1 MKNGSEN
8 GADEGS
14 DNGSTNGEAMN
25 LQQARSNMIEQQV
38 RPWDVLDQRVLD
50 VLALV
55 PREDF
60 VAEEHRALAY
70 SDYQLPIGFGQTL
83 LKPIIEG
90 RLLQAL
96 SPQASDLALE
106 IGTGSGY
113 LTACLANMSN
123 RVHSLEIH
131 PELAQSAQSRLDS
144 LDIDNVTL
152 LQQDGAAEWET
163 RESYDTIAFGGAVE
177 SIPPFYKS
185 KMAINGRMF
194 AVIGDTQQP
203 MMEAVLLTR
212 ISKTEWTTE
221 SLFET
226 KIDPLVNFSESA
238 SAFVF

>member
-1 MKNGSEN
+1 
-8 GADEGS
+8 
-14 DNGSTNGEAMN
+14 MN

-50 VLALV
+50 VLAAV

-60 VAEEHRALAY
+60 VAKKHRALAF

-96 SPQASDLALE
+96 SPQASDITLY

-113 LTACLANMSN
+113 LSACLAHMSH

-131 PELAQSAQSRLDS
+131 PELASSAQSRLDS
-144 LDIDNVTL
+144 LNVANVTL
-152 LQQDGAAEWET
+152 LQQDASTEWDALD
-163 RESYDTIAFGGAVE
+163 SYDAIAFGGAIEAV
-177 SIPPFYKS
+177 PDYYKH
-185 KMAINGRMF
+185 KLAINGRLF
-194 AVIGDTQQP
+194 AILGDTQQP

-226 KIDPLVNFSESA
+226 KIDPLVNFSASA
-238 SAFVF
+238 STFVF

>member
-1 MKNGSEN
+1 
-8 GADEGS
+8 
-14 DNGSTNGEAMN
+14 MN

-50 VLALV
+50 VLAIV

-60 VAEEHRALAY
+60 VAEEHRALAF

-96 SPQASDLALE
+96 SPQTTEHTLE

-113 LTACLANMSN
+113 LTACLAHTLGVS
-123 RVHSLEIH
+123 
-131 PELAQSAQSRLDS
+131 
-144 LDIDNVTL
+144 NVTL
-152 LQQDGAAEWET
+152 LQQDASAEWDALD
-163 RESYDTIAFGGAVE
+163 SYDAIAFGGAIEAVPE
-177 SIPPFYKS
+177 FYKL
-185 KMAINGRMF
+185 KLAVNGRIF
-194 AVIGDTQQP
+194 AVIGDVRQP

-212 ISKTEWTTE
+212 ISETEWTTE

-226 KIDPLVNFSESA
+226 RIDPLVNFSESV

>member
-1 MKNGSEN
+1 
-8 GADEGS
+8 
-14 DNGSTNGEAMN
+14 MN

-50 VLALV
+50 VLAVV

-60 VAEEHRALAY
+60 VAEEHRALAF

-96 SPQASDLALE
+96 SPKATDTTPLGVS
-106 IGTGSGY
+106 
-113 LTACLANMSN
+113 
-123 RVHSLEIH
+123 
-131 PELAQSAQSRLDS
+131 
-144 LDIDNVTL
+144 NVTL
-152 LQQDGAAEWET
+152 LQQDASAEWDALD
-163 RESYDTIAFGGAVE
+163 SYDAIAFGGAIE
-177 SIPPFYKS
+177 AIPEYYKL
-185 KMAINGRMF
+185 KLAINGRLF
-194 AVIGDTQQP
+194 AVIGDARQP

-226 KIDPLVNFSESA
+226 RIDPLVNFSESA

>member
-1 MKNGSEN
+1 
-8 GADEGS
+8 
-14 DNGSTNGEAMN
+14 MN

-50 VLALV
+50 VLAVV
-55 PREDF
+55 PREEF
-60 VAEEHRALAY
+60 VAEEHRALAF

-96 SPQASDLALE
+96 SPQASDITLE
-106 IGTGSGY
+106 IGSGSGY
-113 LTACLANMSN
+113 LTACLAHMSKQ
-123 RVHSLEIH
+123 VHSLEIH
-131 PELAQSAQSRLDS
+131 PDLASSAQSRLDS
-144 LDIDNVTL
+144 LGISNVNL
-152 LQQDGAAEWET
+152 MHQDASAEWQALDN
-163 RESYDTIAFGGAVE
+163 YDAIAFGGAIE
-177 SIPPFYKS
+177 AIPDYYKH
-185 KMAINGRMF
+185 KLAVHGRIF
-194 AVIGDTQQP
+194 AVLGDNQQP

-226 KIDPLVNFSESA
+226 KIDPLINFSESA